1 MSFDPSLLK
10 KGDTISV
17 RRYFNDDWE
26 NVLFIKDLG
35 GEVLLKGSK
44 GHFVVAKA
52 QVFAPK
58 YYKYHRIGRNSVTQ
72 AAHLLSSWEKK
83 DLEREDFDMMEQD
96 GRYIN
101 LWLSDIIE
109 VEAKLL
115 EYR

>member
-1 MSFDPSLLK
+1 L
-10 KGDTISV
+10 
-17 RRYFNDDWE
+17 
-26 NVLFIKDLG
+26 NV
-35 GEVLLKGSK
+35 
-44 GHFVVAKA
+44 HFWHK
-52 QVFAPK
+52 
-58 YYKYHRIGRNSVTQ
+58 